1 MVGSQVQKILLLSCL
16 MTLGFVLIVLS
27 GALYENW
34 LTLIVVAMFLLAPL
48 PNSLCGHTTSDDF
61 MSDAPD
67 LLADF
72 GRFLTGFFLMS
83 GVALPVVLAHVGL
96 INTNAMLMSLAGG
109 GIVYISLITF
119 GTFFYESDEY

>member
-1 MVGSQVQKILLLSCL
+1 

-83 GVALPVVLAHVGL
+83 GVALPVVFAHVGL